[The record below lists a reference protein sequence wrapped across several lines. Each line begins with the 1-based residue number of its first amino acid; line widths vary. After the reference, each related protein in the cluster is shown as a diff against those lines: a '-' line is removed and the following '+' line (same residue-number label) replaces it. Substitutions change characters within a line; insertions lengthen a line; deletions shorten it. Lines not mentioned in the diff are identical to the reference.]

1 MDSRY
6 SACRTQVSFAYKCQ
20 VTISLFSIQS
30 KDAKWSKS
38 MGLSMDL
45 SERGLGI
52 RTARYAMIIND
63 LKVEYI
69 GVSVSHP

>member
-1 MDSRY
+1 
-6 SACRTQVSFAYKCQ
+6 
-20 VTISLFSIQS
+20 
-30 KDAKWSKS
+30 